1 MRQSLTQTLAL
12 LRQDIAYRCKYEQKS
27 ASTLT
32 TLKMLLNAGILC
44 IVLFRFQVFFYQ
56 HYLKPIAGLIEYLN
70 LILFAVAIDSRARIK
85 GGLVIIHA
93 NAIYISQHVVVGQN
107 FIMFHQNS
115 VGFSP
120 FFEEELA
127 AAQQEQSEMKNPSES
142 LRAPRIG
149 DNVILGAGAAIFGPI
164 TVGDGCKIAVNSAVD
179 TNCPANSVMFGV
191 PARQVSKT

>member
-1 MRQSLTQTLAL
+1 MRQSLTQTLGL
-12 LRQDIAYRCKYEQKS
+12 LRQDIAFRCVYEQKPIS
-27 ASTLT
+27 ALS
-32 TLKMLLNAGILC
+32 TLKMLLNPGVLC

-56 HYLKPIAGLIEYLN
+56 HYLKPIAGLIEYFN
-70 LILFAVAIDSRARIK
+70 LIMFSVAIDSRARIG

-93 NAIYISQHVVVGQN
+93 HSIYISQHVVVGRN

-127 AAQQEQSEMKNPSES
+127 AAQQEQNETQNPGES
-142 LRAPRIG
+142 LRAPMIG
-149 DNVILGAGAAIFGPI
+149 DNVILGAGAAIYGPI
-164 TVGDGCKIAVNSAVD
+164 TVGDGCKVAVNSAVD
-179 TNCPANSVMFGV
+179 TSCPANSVMFGV